1 MISYLIKFIAFI
13 VMIIISPIII
23 FAMAIIFIEDG
34 SPILFVQRRIG
45 KNEKQFNIFKL
56 RTMNKDT
63 PNKGTHEISQN
74 NYLRSGSILRKTK
87 IDELP
92 QVLNYLKGDI
102 NLIGPRPG
110 LPSQHDL
117 TAYRKLNNV
126 FKIKPGITGLAQ
138 VLGYDMSNPKLL
150 SEIDDLYIK
159 KKSITLDINIFFA
172 TFIHINRVR
181 IKNKFKNE
189 LKEIHDDI

>member
-1 MISYLIKFIAFI
+1 MINNLIKLIAFTG
-13 VMIIISPIII
+13 VIIISPIII
-23 FAMAIIFIEDG
+23 FAMVIIFIEDG
-34 SPILFVQRRIG
+34 WPIFFVQKRIG
-45 KNEKQFNIFKL
+45 KNEKQFNIIKL

-63 PNKGTHEISQN
+63 PNKGTHEISKK

-92 QVLNYLKGDI
+92 QILNYLRGDI

-110 LPSQHDL
+110 LPSQNEL
-117 TAYRKLNNV
+117 TAYRKLKNV

-150 SEIDDLYIK
+150 SKIDDLYINN
-159 KKSITLDINIFFA
+159 KSIALDINIFIA
-172 TFIHINRVR
+172 TFFHIFRAR
-181 IKNKFKNE
+181 IRNKLKNQLN
-189 LKEIHDDI
+189 EIHNDI

>member
-1 MISYLIKFIAFI
+1 MISYLMGFFAFI
-13 VMIIISPIII
+13 GLILISPLII

-34 SPILFVQRRIG
+34 SPVLFVQRRIG
-45 KNEKQFNIFKL
+45 KNEKPFNIIKL
-56 RTMNKDT
+56 RTMNKNT
-63 PNKGTHEISQN
+63 PNKATHEISQN

-110 LPSQHDL
+110 LPSQNDL
-117 TAYRKLNNV
+117 ITYRKLNNV

-138 VLGYDMSNPKLL
+138 VLGYDMSNPELL
-150 SEIDDLYIK
+150 SRIDGLYIN
-159 KKSITLDINIFFA
+159 KKSITLDINIFIA
-172 TFIHINRVR
+172 TFFHVYRVK
-181 IKNKFKNE
+181 IKNKFKKE
-189 LKEIHDDI
+189 LKEIHNDI